1 MCRDADTQPVKD
13 RSMTANLRPGVLAN
27 DYFAPLKAR
36 ADEIER
42 LYRQATPA
50 SQALFERGSQVFP
63 GGFTRDAVMRSPYAP
78 FFRSGKGV
86 ELIDRDGR
94 RIVDFW
100 FNATSLPLGHA
111 DDRVIAAVAG
121 QLSLGS
127 AFFGMTEREVELAEL
142 LTARL
147 PSAERIRF
155 ANSGS
160 EAVMMALRIARGF
173 TGRNL
178 VIKFE
183 GAYHGTYDDVQ
194 WSVGPSP
201 KLFGDARRPT
211 PVPDTAGLPGG
222 EGRILVLPYGNAEV
236 LAEAMAVH
244 GSKVACIIVEPMC
257 NRIGLVIPP
266 QEFFQAARAL
276 CDAHGA
282 VLIFDEVIAFRL
294 GYRGAQG
301 IVGVTP
307 DLTTL
312 GKIIGGGF
320 PVGGVAGR
328 ADILAVSDPGAANRV
343 AHAGTFNA
351 NPVTAAAGL
360 ATMTALDEVAF
371 ERINALG
378 AEVRRRLAEIVAG
391 LPLTVTGAGSLFKIN
406 ATAERV
412 TDYRSAITVDGGW
425 EKLVSQLL
433 LIDGYMLTPTLHGCV
448 STVSTQD
455 HVEGFLAAFASIVR
469 S

>member
-1 MCRDADTQPVKD
+1 
-13 RSMTANLRPGVLAN
+13 MTASFTTPALAN
-27 DYFAPLKAR
+27 DFFAPLKAR

-42 LYRQATPA
+42 RYRQATPV
-50 SQALFERGSQVFP
+50 SQALFERGGKVFP
-63 GGFTRDAVMRSPYAP
+63 GGFTRDAIVRSPYAP
-78 FFRSGKGV
+78 FFARGKGA

-100 FNATSLPLGHA
+100 FNATSLPIGHA
-111 DDRVIAAVAG
+111 DDRVVTAVSE
-121 QLSLGS
+121 QLGLGS
-127 AFFGMTEREVELAEL
+127 AFFGMTEREIELAEL

-178 VIKFE
+178 LIKFE

-222 EGRILVLPYGNAEV
+222 DGRVLVLPYGHTE
-236 LAEAMAVH
+236 LLEEAMAMH
-244 GSKVACIIVEPMC
+244 GGKVACIIVEPMC

-266 QEFFQAARAL
+266 PEFFQAARRL
-276 CDAHGA
+276 CDTHGA

-301 IVGVTP
+301 VVGVTP
-307 DLTTL
+307 DMTTL

-328 ADILAVSDPGAANRV
+328 ADILAVSDPHAKNRV

-360 ATMTALDEVAF
+360 ATMTALDEAAF
-371 ERINALG
+371 ERINTLG
-378 AEVRRRLAEIVAG
+378 AEVRRRLVEIVKG

-406 ATAERV
+406 ATAEPV
-412 TDYRSAITVDGGW
+412 TDYRSAITADAAW

-433 LIDGYMLTPTLHGCV
+433 LIDGFMLTPTLHGCV
-448 STVSTQD
+448 STATRPE
-455 HVEGFLAAFASIVR
+455 HVDGLLAAIAAIVR